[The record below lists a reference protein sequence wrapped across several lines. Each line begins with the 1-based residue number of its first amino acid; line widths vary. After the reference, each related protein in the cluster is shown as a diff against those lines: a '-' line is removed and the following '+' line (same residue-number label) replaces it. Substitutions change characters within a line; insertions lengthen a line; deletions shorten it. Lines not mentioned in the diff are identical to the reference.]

1 MFRKSIRQKI
11 VGIAAGLIVLTVI
24 TSALSIVLSER
35 VGHLL
40 DELSSRYI
48 PAYAH
53 LARVNIRSMEHSLA
67 LRRMAIA
74 KMQTPPDD
82 AAYAA
87 AEKTFAETEPVLTQ
101 EANAARRLIDEII
114 TDTSTPSDNA
124 ALARIDDRIDNAI
137 NDLRERMNEDS
148 AMLLKQLDARDFAGA
163 RQTMQHSDALRD
175 EFDARIE
182 SIRSDMLA
190 QVHADAT
197 TVRTAQNRTIII
209 SAIVTGISAVLGFLF
224 AMMVGSGITRPVM
237 KLLEGTRAVEAGR
250 LDGAITITTEDE
262 IGQLSAAF
270 NRMIETLRQNQRV
283 RETFGRY
290 IHPRIA
296 EGLLDQPTVAATEGQ
311 RRVMTVMFCD
321 MKGFTTLSEGVTP
334 RGLVKIMNLYLS
346 TMSEP
351 IHAHRGIIDKYIG
364 DAIMA
369 YWGPPFIEEAE
380 QAHLAGLAAL
390 DMIGRVALLRKEL
403 PELLG
408 VRNISVDCDIRI
420 GIATGEAL
428 VGSIGSDFMMSYTV
442 MGDTVNLAS
451 RLEGAN
457 KAYGC
462 RCLISETTA
471 VACGEAVELREIDTL
486 VVVGQSRPQTVFE
499 IMGRKGELEPDQ
511 LVLRT
516 HYAEGLAA
524 YRARLWDEAGR
535 AFSRAL
541 EAVADDGPS
550 LTFIDRIDRFKQTAP
565 PADWDGAW
573 QLEHK

>member
-11 VGIAAGLIVLTVI
+11 VGIAAGLIVLAVI
-24 TSALSIVLSER
+24 TSALSIVLAER

-40 DELSSRYI
+40 DELSNRYI

-67 LRRMAIA
+67 LRRMAMA

-82 AAYAA
+82 AAFAA

-137 NDLRERMNEDS
+137 NDLRERLNEDN
-148 AMLLKQLDARDFAGA
+148 ATLLKQLDARDFAAA
-163 RQTMQHSDALRD
+163 RQTMQHSDSLRD

-197 TVRTAQNRTIII
+197 TVRRAQNRTIII

-224 AMMVGSGITRPVM
+224 AMMVGSGITRPVL

-250 LDGAITITTEDE
+250 LDGAISITTEDE

-296 EGLLDQPTVAATEGQ
+296 EGLLDQPTIAATEGQ

-499 IMGRKGELEPDQ
+499 IMGRKGELEPNQ

-524 YRARLWDEAGR
+524 YRARQWSEAER
-535 AFSRAL
+535 AFTGAL

-550 LTFIDRIDRFKQTAP
+550 LTFIDRIDRFKQTPP
-565 PADWDGAW
+565 PADWDGTW

>member
-11 VGIAAGLIVLTVI
+11 VGIAAGLIVLAVI
-24 TSALSIVLSER
+24 TSALSIVLANR

-40 DELSSRYI
+40 DELSNRYI

-67 LRRMAIA
+67 LRRMMMA

-82 AAYAA
+82 AGYTNAQK
-87 AEKTFAETEPVLTQ
+87 EFQETEPILVQ
-101 EANAARRLIDEII
+101 EANAARKLIGEII
-114 TDTSTPSDNA
+114 ADTSTPSDNA

-137 NDLRERMNEDS
+137 NDLRERLDEDNTT
-148 AMLLKQLDARDFAGA
+148 LLKQVDAKDFAAA
-163 RQTMQHSDALRD
+163 RQTMTHSEVLRE
-175 EFDARIE
+175 EFEDRIE
-182 SIRSDMLA
+182 TIRADMLA

-197 TVRTAQNRTIII
+197 TVMSAQQRTIVI
-209 SAIVTGISAVLGFLF
+209 SAIVTGIAAVLGFVF

-237 KLLEGTRAVEAGR
+237 RLLAGAREVEAGR
-250 LDGAITITTEDE
+250 LDGAITVTTQDE

-296 EGLLDQPTVAATEGQ
+296 EGLLDEPTVAATEGQ

-351 IHAHRGIIDKYIG
+351 IHTHRGIIDKYIG

-369 YWGPPFIEEAE
+369 YWGPPFIEEVE
-380 QAHLAGLAAL
+380 QANLAGLAAI
-390 DMIGRVALLRKEL
+390 DMIGRVTLLRREL

-408 VRNISVDCDIRI
+408 VRNMSVDCDIRI

-462 RCLISETTA
+462 RCLISQATA
-471 VACGEAVELREIDTL
+471 SLSGDTFELREIDRL
-486 VVVGQSRPQTVFE
+486 IVVGQSQPQTVFE
-499 IMGRKGELEPDQ
+499 ILGRKGELEPSQ
-511 LVLRT
+511 LMLRT

-524 YRARLWDEAGR
+524 YRAWQWDEALS
-535 AFSRAL
+535 AFTRAL
-541 EAVADDGPS
+541 EAVPGDGPS
-550 LTFIDRIDRFKQTAP
+550 MTFIDRIDRLKQNP
-565 PADWDGAW
+565 PPSDWDGAW

>member
-11 VGIAAGLIVLTVI
+11 VGIAAGLIVLAVI
-24 TSALSIVLSER
+24 TSALSIVLAER

-40 DELSSRYI
+40 DELSNRYI

-67 LRRMAIA
+67 LRRMAMA

-82 AAYAA
+82 TAYAE

-124 ALARIDDRIDNAI
+124 ALARIDDRIDNAV
-137 NDLRERMNEDS
+137 NDLRKRLNENS
-148 AMLLKQLDARDFAGA
+148 ATLLKQLDAKEFAGA
-163 RQTMQHSDALRD
+163 RETMQHSDTLRD
-175 EFDARIE
+175 EFDDRIE

-197 TVRTAQNRTIII
+197 TVRSAQNRTIII

-224 AMMVGSGITRPVM
+224 AMMVGSGITRPVL

-250 LDGAITITTEDE
+250 LDGAISITTEDE

-296 EGLLDQPTVAATEGQ
+296 EGLLDQPTAAATEGQ

-451 RLEGAN
+451 RLEGVN

-499 IMGRKGELEPDQ
+499 IMGRKGELEPNQ

-524 YRARLWDEAGR
+524 YRARQWSEAER
-535 AFSRAL
+535 AFTAAL

-550 LTFIDRIDRFKQTAP
+550 LTFIDRIDRFKQTPP
-565 PADWDGAW
+565 PADWDGTW